1 MIASTGSGEGSSML
15 DRFVMILDAIE
26 EAEYLTLTG
35 VVERTGLA
43 RSTTHRLLIQM
54 ERRRWLFRVGTN
66 YELGPRLFKLGT
78 TGVRN
83 HWFHRSAR
91 PALHRLH
98 LHTGQLV
105 HLAFLNGSDVIFWDK
120 FGSGR
125 HDAAGAGQIGGRIPA
140 HAAAVGKAL
149 LASQPSGM
157 TTSFRLFPALTEKT
171 ISSRAALQKELE
183 SVQRK
188 GYAMEAGEFQP
199 DIGCIAT
206 TVHAGVD
213 DPSSAYRTTAAI
225 SLCVPLDRLDSRLV
239 APLMLA
245 KKQIMQGARVNPMVD
260 PPASS

>member
-1 MIASTGSGEGSSML
+1 MNSVSPGESSSML
-15 DRFVMILDAIE
+15 DRFGLILDAIE

-35 VVERTGLA
+35 VMERTGLA

-66 YELGPRLFKLGT
+66 YELGPRLFNLGT

-91 PALHRLH
+91 PALQRLH
-98 LHTGQLV
+98 LRTGQLV
-105 HLAFLNGSDVIFWDK
+105 HLAFLSGTDVVFWDK
-120 FGSGR
+120 LGSGR
-125 HDAAGAGQIGGRIPA
+125 HDAAGVGQIGGSVPA

-149 LASQPSGM
+149 LASQPSGIAS
-157 TTSFRLFPALTEKT
+157 TARPFPALTEKT
-171 ISSRAALQKELE
+171 LSSRAALQKELE

-188 GYAMEAGEFQP
+188 GYAMDAGEFQSG
-199 DIGCIAT
+199 IGCIAT

-239 APLMLA
+239 DPLMVA
-245 KKQIMQGARVNPMVD
+245 KTQIMQQLRVNPMVD
-260 PPASS
+260 PPASC